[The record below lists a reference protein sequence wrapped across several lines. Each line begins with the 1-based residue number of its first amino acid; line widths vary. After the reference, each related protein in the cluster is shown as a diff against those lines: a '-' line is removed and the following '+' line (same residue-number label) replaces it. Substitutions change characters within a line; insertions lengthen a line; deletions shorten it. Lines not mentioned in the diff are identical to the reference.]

1 MKPSI
6 RHAWPLALLFAL
18 LCCAEAA
25 AQTGSLTGRVTDAE
39 SGKPLS
45 GATIRLS
52 RSDGGGARQIGAISG
67 PDGNYTV
74 KSVTAGTYKV
84 MITFL
89 SYSAFEQQAEVKP
102 GEATL
107 LNAALAQKTISNDEV
122 VISAS
127 RRPEKATS
135 APASVSVVGARQIQE
150 RPSLTS
156 IEHIKGVP
164 GVDIVQSGLVQ
175 SNTVLRGFNNAFS
188 GALTVLTD
196 NRLAGV
202 PSLRANAYN
211 FIPLVNDDIQQLE
224 IIRGP
229 ASALYGPNAANGVF
243 HTITRSPFSSA
254 GTSISLT
261 AGERSIFQ
269 GTLRHAGT
277 IGDNFGYKISG
288 QYMRGEDWGYVDTA
302 ESSARAAFLADTN
315 NRGANPDTLKIGL
328 RDSTIERIGGE
339 LRLDYMPV
347 DDLTLIFAAGL
358 NQAINNTDLTGVGA
372 AQAQNWR
379 YSYYQLRTLYK
390 DLFFQAFLNQSD
402 AGETYLL
409 RTGAPIVDRSS
420 LFVTQIQ
427 HSYQLADIERLT
439 YGADLQFTNPV
450 TDSTVNGRNEGD
462 DNFTEFGIYLQS
474 ETKLIPEMLDLTVAG
489 RFDKHSRLDDPII
502 SPRAALVFTPL
513 KDHALRFTYNQ
524 AYSAPTTNEMFLDI
538 IAANTQLFNVRA
550 AGVPQS
556 GYSFS
561 FDASG
566 NPIMHSFLADPSKG
580 LSSTDVGAIWEGL
593 KQVLIANFP
602 DTATQSVIRQIPAPP
617 PGVVKTELRGV
628 NPANGTFISFN
639 PSSIANRGPTKPTLT
654 STIELGYNGVLAD
667 RVAISLDLYRSHYTD
682 FVGPLQVITPTV
694 FLERQSLEGYLTQVF
709 IGGGLPEG
717 QAKLLAASFAPQVSG
732 ILGDTLLRGVPVG
745 TVTPN
750 EVNDPTAVYLTY
762 RNYGNITLYGYDLG
776 LQVGVA
782 EGLALNGSVSYVD
795 KNFFRNLD
803 GVADLSL
810 NAPKFKFSVGAEY
823 RSAQLGFSI
832 RSLFRHVDGFQVNS
846 GVYLGSVPGYSVV
859 DLNIDYELPWV
870 EGLKATLTAQNLL
883 TFVEGSD
890 GGPFSQRHSEF
901 VGAAPIGRLVLGR
914 LSYSFR

>member
-1 MKPSI
+1 MKSSI
-6 RHAWPLALLFAL
+6 RHAFLLSFFAL
-18 LCCAEAA
+18 CCCAQLA
-25 AQTGSLTGRVTDAE
+25 AQTGSLTGRITDAE

-52 RSDGGGARQIGAISG
+52 RSDAAARQIGAISG
-67 PDGNYTV
+67 PDGYFTV
-74 KSVTAGTYKV
+74 KSVAAGTYKV
-84 MITFL
+84 VITFL
-89 SYSAFEQQAEVKP
+89 SYAAFEQTVEVKP
-102 GEATL
+102 SQATL
-107 LNAALAQKTISNDEV
+107 LNAALAQSIISNNEV
-122 VISAS
+122 VVSAS
-127 RRPEKATS
+127 RRPEKATA

-196 NRLAGV
+196 NRIAGV

-261 AGERSIFQ
+261 AGERNVLQ
-269 GTLRHAGT
+269 GTVRHAGT
-277 IGDNFGYKISG
+277 LGDNFGYKISG
-288 QYMRGEDWGYVDTA
+288 QYMRGDDWGYTDTA
-302 ESSARAAFLADTN
+302 ETSARAAFLADTN
-315 NRGANPDTLKIGL
+315 NRGVNPDTLKIGL

-339 LRLDYMPV
+339 LRLDYMPIE
-347 DDLTLIFAAGL
+347 DLTLIFATGL
-358 NQAINNTDLTGVGA
+358 NQAVNNTDMTGVGA
-372 AQAQNWR
+372 VQAKNWQ

-390 DLFFQAFLNQSD
+390 DLFFQAFLNKSD
-402 AGETYLL
+402 AGQTYLL
-409 RTGAPIVDRSS
+409 RTGAPIVDRSTM
-420 LFVTQIQ
+420 FVTQLQ
-427 HSYQLADIERLT
+427 HSYQLAQAERLT
-439 YGADLQFTNPV
+439 YGADLQLTNPI

-462 DNFTEFGIYLQS
+462 DDISEFGIYLQS

-489 RFDKHSRLDDPII
+489 RFDKHSRLDDPVI
-502 SPRAALVFTPL
+502 SPRAALVFAPL
-513 KDHALRFTYNQ
+513 KDHTFRLTYNQ
-524 AYSAPTTNEMFLDI
+524 AYSAPTTSELFLDI
-538 IAANTQLFNVRA
+538 IAARTELFNVRA

-556 GYSFS
+556 GYNFS

-566 NPIMHSFLADPSKG
+566 QPIMHSFLADPSQP
-580 LSSTDVGAIWEGL
+580 LSANDVGAIWEGL

-602 DTATQSVIRQIPAPP
+602 DTAVQSVIRQIPVPP
-617 PGVVKTELRGV
+617 AGAVKTELRAV
-628 NPANGTFISFN
+628 NPANGTFVSFD
-639 PSSIANRGPTKPTLT
+639 PASIANRVPTKPTLT
-654 STIELGYNGVLAD
+654 STIELGYNGIVAD

-682 FVGPLQVITPTV
+682 FVGPLQVITPSV
-694 FLERQSLEGYLTQVF
+694 FLEQQSLEGYLTQVF
-709 IGGGLPEG
+709 MGAGLPEG
-717 QAKLLAASFAPQVSG
+717 QAKLLAGSFAPQVSG
-732 ILGDTLLRGVPVG
+732 IPGDTLLRGVPVG

-762 RNYGNITLYGYDLG
+762 RNYGDITLYGYDLG
-776 LQVGVA
+776 LQVAVA
-782 EGLALNGSVSYVD
+782 EGLEVKGSVSYVD

-823 RSAQLGFSI
+823 RNADLGLSV

-846 GVYLGSVPGYSVV
+846 GVYLGEVPGYSVV
-859 DLNIDYELPWV
+859 DLNVDYELPWV
-870 EGLKATLTAQNLL
+870 EGLKATVTAQNLL

-890 GGPFSQRHSEF
+890 ASPFSQRHSEF
-901 VGAAPIGRLVLGR
+901 IGTPGLGRLVLGR